1 MTSPPAS
8 VDWDSTSHGVHNLD
22 PRRFGI
28 VNADSGAGIRLES
41 LVSRCESQDEVRHER
56 TSVNPSGH
64 VALVS
69 RKHRGTARA
78 GRERFVQGEISPTPE
93 AIIEEI
99 AFNGWPN
106 YARTKDVTQ
115 FDAAKEPDVIFR
127 VDFEIGSEKRRIRI
141 IIRKRSSS
149 AAVLIDIST

>member
-8 VDWDSTSHGVHNLD
+8 VDWDITGYGVYNLD
-22 PRRFGI
+22 PCRFGI
-28 VNADSGAGIRLES
+28 VNADPGAGIRLES

-56 TSVNPSGH
+56 TSVDPSGH

-78 GRERFVQGEISPTPE
+78 GCERFVQGEISPTPE

-115 FDAAKEPDVIFR
+115 FDAAKETDVILGYVF
-127 VDFEIGSEKRRIRI
+127 GSGVVRPTI
-141 IIRKRSSS
+141 
-149 AAVLIDIST
+149 

>member
-1 MTSPPAS
+1 MTSPPAG
-8 VDWDSTSHGVHNLD
+8 VDWDFTGYRVHNLG

-28 VNADSGAGIRLES
+28 VNADPGAGIRLES

-56 TSVNPSGH
+56 TGVNPSGH

-69 RKHRGTARA
+69 RKLRGTARA
-78 GRERFVQGEISPTPE
+78 GRERFVQGEVSPTPE

-99 AFNGWPN
+99 TFNGWPN

-115 FDAAKEPDVIFR
+115 FDAARETDVIFR
-127 VDFEIGSEKRRIRI
+127 VHVESRSEKR
-141 IIRKRSSS
+141 
-149 AAVLIDIST
+149 

>member
-8 VDWDSTSHGVHNLD
+8 VDWDITGHGVHNLD

-28 VNADSGAGIRLES
+28 INADAGVRLES
-41 LVSRCESQDEVRHER
+41 LVSTCESQNEVRHER

-64 VALVS
+64 VTLVG
-69 RKHRGTARA
+69 RKKRRAARGR
-78 GRERFVQGEISPTPE
+78 GEGFIQSEISATSE

-106 YARTKDVTQ
+106 PARTKDVTQ
-115 FDAAKEPDVIFR
+115 FDAAKETDVIFR
-127 VDFEIGSEKRRIRI
+127 VDFEIG
-141 IIRKRSSS
+141 
-149 AAVLIDIST
+149 